1 MFMFPFVFDSMMVTC
16 EALML
21 YFWVVLVWS
30 GCWGWMASSGSSAM
44 SVLAKVVS
52 CWSNRL
58 LKSPVV
64 NFSLRLL

>member
-30 GCWGWMASSGSSAM
+30 GC
-44 SVLAKVVS
+44 
-52 CWSNRL
+52 
-58 LKSPVV
+58 
-64 NFSLRLL
+64 